1 MASKNQKQ
9 ESAFMTIKGVG
20 LDIGTMNIVAARQ
33 VTEDKVSFST
43 QRDAFLDLDK
53 SAKPMLRLNKV
64 AYLEYENDDKMYVL
78 GDAALKF
85 ANVFKRELRRPLS
98 QGLISNTD
106 MEGRRILQAII
117 ETTLKAPIVPNEA
130 CYFSIPGNP
139 VDIPGRDNVFHRGVF
154 EMILKDLGY
163 KPVASNEAQ
172 AIIFSECAE
181 DMFSGVALSFGA
193 GMVNISCVYQTQA
206 IPELQ
211 FAVAKSGDYID
222 SQSAIAMGTTAS
234 AMCAVKERG
243 VDLVHPQNPQE
254 EAISFYYREVIRH
267 ALDHIT
273 NRYKQVS
280 SASFPEPIPMV
291 ISGGTAKPI
300 GFLDLF
306 KAEFA
311 SRQKNFPIP
320 ISEIR
325 LASDTLNAVAQGLL
339 VQALQED

>member
-1 MASKNQKQ
+1 
-9 ESAFMTIKGVG
+9 MTIKGVG

-53 SAKPMLRLNKV
+53 SAKPMLKLNKV
-64 AYLEYENDDKMYVL
+64 AYLEYADDDKMYVL

-98 QGLISNTD
+98 QGLISTTD
-106 MEGRRILQAII
+106 LEGRRILTAII
-117 ETTLKAPIVPNEA
+117 EATLKAPIVPNEP

-154 EMILKDLGY
+154 EMILTDLGY
-163 KPVASNEAQ
+163 KPIASNEAT
-172 AIIFSECAE
+172 AIIYSECAE
-181 DMFSGVALSFGA
+181 EMFSGVALSFGA

-222 SQSAIAMGTTAS
+222 AQSASSLGTTAS
-234 AMCAVKERG
+234 AMCAVKEKG
-243 VDLVHPQNPQE
+243 VDLMNPVTPQE
-254 EAISFYYREVIRH
+254 QAISFYYKEVIRH
-267 ALDHIT
+267 ALQHIT
-273 NRYKQVS
+273 DRYRQVS
-280 SASFPEPIPMV
+280 SANFPEPVPMV
-291 ISGGTAKPI
+291 ISGGTSRPKN
-300 GFLDLF
+300 FLELF
-306 KAEFA
+306 KAEFGKHQ
-311 SRQKNFPIP
+311 RNFPIP

-325 LASDTLNAVAQGLL
+325 LASDQLNAVAQGLL